1 MLLHDALYAP
11 GVRSS
16 LVSYVSLIRLGFTF
30 RFHPDGLNLFYHC
43 NLFGQVTL
51 KGDFIVLDLDD
62 SYNNV
67 SSTFVLYF
75 EFNFIC

>member
-1 MLLHDALYAP
+1 MQC
-11 GVRSS
+11 SS
-16 LVSYVSLIRLGFTF
+16 VSDVSSKRIGFTF
-30 RFHPDGLNLFYHC
+30 GFHPNGLDFFY
-43 NLFGQVTL
+43 NGYLFGQATL